1 MSTIKENLKNTPLY
15 NKHTALGA
23 KMVPFSGWNMPLQ
36 YTGIIA
42 EHIYT
47 RTKAGL
53 FDICHM
59 GEFFLRGPASS
70 LELDRLVTCRV
81 DDMPPGRCRYGF
93 LLNESGGIIDDLI
106 VFKIS
111 QEEFKLV
118 VNAGTL
124 SKDRRWIKDHI
135 SSEDIFA
142 DESEC
147 VAKLDL
153 QGPLSAEVMN
163 TFGLEKVTRALKR
176 YWFTYIDLAGVKV
189 LFSRTGYTGE
199 LGYEL
204 FFPANDAEKIWDL
217 LLGVEGV
224 KPIGLGARDSL
235 RLEMGYS
242 LYGSDIDEDHTP
254 REAGLDKFVFMEKD
268 FIGKDALLRQKERGQ
283 SRILKGFISE
293 GRRSARHAFKV
304 LSTENNVVGEVTS
317 GAFSPCLKRGIGLCR
332 VEKEFAA
339 AGTRITLS
347 DGKVEIP
354 AAIENIPLLKHGDN
368 WQSG

>member
-15 NKHTALGA
+15 NKHIALGA

-42 EHIYT
+42 EHIHT

-53 FDICHM
+53 FDIYHM
-59 GEFFLRGPASS
+59 GEFFLRGAAAS

-93 LLNESGGIIDDLI
+93 LLNETGGIIDDLI

-124 SKDRRWIKDHI
+124 SKDGKWIKDHI
-135 SSEDIFA
+135 SSADIFV
-142 DESEC
+142 DESEHI
-147 VAKLDL
+147 AKLDL

-163 TFGLEKVTRALKR
+163 TFGLEKVTRDLKR

-204 FFPANDAEKIWDL
+204 FFSANDAEKIWDL
-217 LLGVEGV
+217 LIEVEGV
-224 KPIGLGARDSL
+224 KPIGLGARDTL

-254 REAGLDKFVFMEKD
+254 LESGLDKFVFMEKN
-268 FIGKDALLRQKERGQ
+268 FIGKDALVRQKEKGQ
-283 SRILKGFISE
+283 RRILKGFVSE
-293 GRRSARHAFKV
+293 GRRSARHSFKV
-304 LSTENNVVGEVTS
+304 LSAENNVVGEVTS
-317 GAFSPCLKRGIGLCR
+317 GAFSPCLKRGIGLCYI
-332 VEKEFAA
+332 EKEFAA
-339 AGTRITLS
+339 AGTRIKLS
-347 DGKVEIP
+347 DGKIEIL
-354 AAIENIPLLKHGDN
+354 AEIADTPLLKNGGN
-368 WQSG
+368 RPSG